1 MGEGGG
7 SESDEQEQPEDER
20 FQQPPGSGCLD
31 NTHVH
36 NNSNKRRELLPGQH
50 TCTQ

>member
-7 SESDEQEQPEDER
+7 SESDEQEQPKDER
-20 FQQPPGSGCLD
+20 FQQPPESGCLD

-36 NNSNKRRELLPGQH
+36 NERRELLSGQH
-50 TCTQ
+50 TLSHCHL